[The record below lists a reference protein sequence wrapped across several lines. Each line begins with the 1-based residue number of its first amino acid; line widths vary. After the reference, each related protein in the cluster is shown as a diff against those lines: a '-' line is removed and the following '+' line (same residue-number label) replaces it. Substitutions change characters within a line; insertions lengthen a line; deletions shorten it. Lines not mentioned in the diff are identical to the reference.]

1 MAVQSTWQDVLK
13 SDLKRDEGLR
23 LKTYIDTVGV
33 RTIGY
38 GHTKNVKSKQ
48 KITQE
53 QADALLDADIEVA
66 IAGARIVCPCFD
78 QLDGPR
84 KTVIANM
91 SFNLG
96 MNRLALFQRTLAAVC
111 SGKYQDAA
119 LHMMQSKWAS
129 QVKQRAVRLAK
140 RMSTGEW

>member
-1 MAVQSTWQDVLK
+1 MAEWVDVLK
-13 SDLKRDEGLR
+13 EDLKRDEGLR

-38 GHTKNVKSKQ
+38 GHTKNVKATQ

-53 QADALLDADIEVA
+53 QAEELLDKDIAVA
-66 IAGARIVCPCFD
+66 IADARVACKCFD
-78 QLDGPR
+78 TLDGPR

-96 MNRLALFQRTLAAVC
+96 LNRLALFQRTLAAVC
-111 SGKYQDAA
+111 AGKYQDAA

>member
-1 MAVQSTWQDVLK
+1 MDWKERLHM
-13 SDLKRDEGLR
+13 DLQKDEGLR
-23 LKTYIDTVGV
+23 LKAYRCTSGV
-33 RTIGY
+33 LTIGY
-38 GHTKNVKSKQ
+38 GHTDGVKSKDV
-48 KITQE
+48 ITKE
-53 QADALLDADIEVA
+53 QADAFLAADIENA
-66 IAGARIVCPCFD
+66 INDARIVCKCFD
-78 QLDGPR
+78 KLDGPR

-96 MNRLALFQRTLAAVC
+96 LERLSLFQRTLAAVC

-119 LHMMQSKWAS
+119 LHMMQSKWAT

>member
-1 MAVQSTWQDVLK
+1 MVEWQDVLK
-13 SDLKRDEGLR
+13 EDLKRDEGLL

-38 GHTKNVKSKQ
+38 GHTNNVGKRQ
-48 KITQE
+48 VITQE
-53 QADALLDADIEVA
+53 QAEALLDADIA
-66 IAGARIVCPCFD
+66 IAIADAKIACKCFD
-78 QLDGPR
+78 KLDGPR

-96 MNRLALFQRTLAAVC
+96 LERLSLFQRTLAAVC
-111 SGKYQDAA
+111 AGKYQDAA
-119 LHMMQSKWAS
+119 LHMMQSRWAT

>member
-1 MAVQSTWQDVLK
+1 MDWKARLHM
-13 SDLKRDEGLR
+13 DLQKDEGLR
-23 LKTYIDTVGV
+23 LKAYRCTSGV
-33 RTIGY
+33 LTIGY
-38 GHTKNVKSKQ
+38 GHTAGVKAKDV
-48 KITQE
+48 ITKE
-53 QADALLDADIEVA
+53 QADAFLEADIENA
-66 IAGARIVCPCFD
+66 INDARIVCPCFD
-78 QLDGPR
+78 QLNGPR

>member
-1 MAVQSTWQDVLK
+1 MEWEEVLK
-13 SDLKRDEGLR
+13 EDLKRDEGLR

-38 GHTKNVKSKQ
+38 GHTKNVKSRQ
-48 KITQE
+48 VITQE
-53 QADALLDADIEVA
+53 QAEQLLDEDIAVA
-66 IAGARIVCPCFD
+66 IEDAKIACKCFD
-78 QLDGPR
+78 KLDGPR

-96 MNRLALFQRTLAAVC
+96 LERLALFQRTLAAVC
-111 SGKYQDAA
+111 SGHYQQAA
-119 LHMMQSKWAS
+119 LHMMQSKWAT

>member
-1 MAVQSTWQDVLK
+1 MAEWEEVLK
-13 SDLKRDEGLR
+13 EDLKRDEGLR

-38 GHTKNVKSKQ
+38 GHTNNVRKKQ
-48 KITQE
+48 VITQE
-53 QADALLDADIEVA
+53 QAEALLDADIAVA
-66 IAGARIVCPCFD
+66 IADAKIACKCFD
-78 QLDGPR
+78 KLDGPR

-96 MNRLALFQRTLAAVC
+96 LERLALFQRTLAAVC

-119 LHMMQSKWAS
+119 LHMMQSKWAT

>member
-1 MAVQSTWQDVLK
+1 MAEWVNVLK
-13 SDLKRDEGLR
+13 EDLKRDEGLR

-38 GHTKNVKSKQ
+38 GHTKNVKAKQ

-53 QADALLDADIEVA
+53 QAEELLDKDIAVA
-66 IAGARIVCPCFD
+66 IADARVACKCFD
-78 QLDGPR
+78 TLDGPR

-96 MNRLALFQRTLAAVC
+96 LNRLALFQRTLAAVC
-111 SGKYQDAA
+111 AGKYQDAA

>member
-1 MAVQSTWQDVLK
+1 MDWKEHLRM
-13 SDLKRDEGLR
+13 DLQKDEGLR
-23 LKTYIDTVGV
+23 LKAYRCTSGV
-33 RTIGY
+33 LTIGY
-38 GHTKNVKSKQ
+38 GHTDGVKSKDV
-48 KITQE
+48 ITKE
-53 QADALLDADIEVA
+53 QAEALLDADIAVA
-66 IAGARIVCPCFD
+66 IADAKIACKCFD
-78 QLDGPR
+78 KLDGPR

-96 MNRLALFQRTLAAVC
+96 LERLALFQRTLAAVC

-119 LHMMQSKWAS
+119 LHMMQSKWAT